1 MRSRRWLN
9 VLPPLLSCPGAW
21 ALSLLVLGA
30 GCAARPVQAPVTVD
44 LLVIAPHPDDEVLMA
59 GGVLERARRAG
70 QRAAVV
76 VLTNGDYTC
85 QRDGWARQRESLAAL
100 GALGVTD
107 VEFLGFPDGHL
118 GDLGAVPLAD
128 VERLERDG
136 RCVTA
141 TGTASPEAA
150 PLTAESLTR
159 ALARSLARLQP
170 AHVYL
175 PHPADEH
182 VDHSMTYA
190 YFRRALER
198 VARAPVVHR
207 AFVHLGPCWPQGRS
221 AHEPCGVP
229 ALAVEAPLPALPGA
243 LQGYGPSE
251 RVPVDAAVKLEG
263 IRRFASQLEAGPTE
277 DWLVSF
283 ARPEEVFFTE
293 RLVHED
299 GQWVRAPAGEEEAAA
314 SVAAGELSL
323 EVPLHFAGERFA
335 LSARDGQVH
344 LHGPSFHRQ
353 WRVPR
358 GSNGPWLLEAELRR
372 DEGGAQT
379 FHLTGPEGYVG
390 AAVRVA
396 SP

>member
-1 MRSRRWLN
+1 MARLRFMLGSC
-9 VLPPLLSCPGAW
+9 VLLL
-21 ALSLLVLGA
+21 LLQG
-30 GCAARPVQAPVTVD
+30 GCARATRAGGPVD
-44 LLVIAPHPDDEVLMA
+44 LLVLAPHPDDEVLMA
-59 GGVLERARRAG
+59 GGVLENARRAG

-76 VLTNGDYTC
+76 LLTNGDYTC
-85 QRDGWARQRESLAAL
+85 QRDGWRRQRETLDAL
-100 GALGVTD
+100 SSLGVTD

-118 GDLGAVPLAD
+118 GDLGVVPLVE

-136 RCVTA
+136 RCGRAAV
-141 TGTASPEAA
+141 TASPEAA
-150 PLTAESLTR
+150 PLTADALTR
-159 ALARSLARLQP
+159 ALARSLERLRP

-198 VARAPVVHR
+198 LPRAPVVHR
-207 AFVHLGPCWPQGRS
+207 AFVHRGPCWPQGRA

-229 ALAVEAPLPALPGA
+229 ALAVGEPMPALPGA
-243 LQGYGPSE
+243 LERYAPSE
-251 RVPVDAAVKLEG
+251 RVPVDAAVKLG
-263 IRRFASQLEAGPTE
+263 LIRRYASQLEAGPTE
-277 DWLVSF
+277 DWLVAF

-293 RLVHED
+293 RFEHED
-299 GQWVRAPAGEEEAAA
+299 GQWVRTPAGEEEAAA
-314 SVAAGELSL
+314 SVASGAMGL
-323 EVPLHFAGERFA
+323 EVPVHFAGERFD
-335 LSARDGQVH
+335 LGARDGQVH
-344 LHGPSFHRQ
+344 LHGPSFHRR

-379 FHLTGPEGYVG
+379 FHLSGPEGYVG

-396 SP
+396 GP